1 MDKQRI
7 KELETIL
14 DNLYPHWREIR
25 RETIECFGDKE
36 ALKIIDFHANNWID
50 IVHWVSDEYPE
61 DEQMNI
67 VYIYWLRLFK
77 EIYWL
82 QFLFYT
88 GNYQTA
94 YRNLRYVLEMLCQA
108 YYIDATHPDSTLDEQ
123 IDWARRTE
131 EKGIFGWGL
140 VKRALCI
147 LIDKREEEIR
157 LLFKPLWSNLNRHV
171 HPSVIQMDAIAEEDF
186 AGLVTDSFSESLAKE
201 LQEVTDKVM
210 DIICAMVLKRFPK
223 AREHARNYKFIRE
236 WEDCLPNTMKII
248 RSDPPGAQEQNKV

>member
-14 DNLYPHWREIR
+14 DNLYQHWRETR
-25 RETIECFGDKE
+25 RETIEYLGDGE

-50 IVHWVSDEYPE
+50 IVGWVSHEYRK

-67 VYIYWLRLFK
+67 VYIHWLRLFK

-108 YYIDATHPDSTLDEQ
+108 YYIDAGHPDSTLDEQ
-123 IDWARRTE
+123 FEWARRTE
-131 EKGIFGWGL
+131 EEGIYGWRL
-140 VKRALCI
+140 VRSALCI
-147 LIDKREEEIR
+147 LVDKREEEIR
-157 LLFKPLWSNLNRHV
+157 ILFKPLWDNLNRHV
-171 HPSVIQMDAIAEEDF
+171 HPSVIQMDVIAEEDF
-186 AGLVTDSFSESLAKE
+186 AGLVTDSFSENLAKE
-201 LQEVTDKVM
+201 LQEVTDEVM

-223 AREHARNYKFIRE
+223 AREHARNYEFIYE
-236 WEDCLPNTMKII
+236 WEDCLPNTMQII
-248 RSDPPGAQEQNKV
+248 RSD